1 MTDNGTI
8 EAFRGDEQK
17 AIERFK
23 GDDTEVFPPGYFLS
37 FSFCAFVFWGVMRG
51 DISPLITISPSP

>member
-8 EAFRGDEQK
+8 EAFRGDGQK

-23 GDDTEVFPPGYFLS
+23 GDDTEVFPPGYF
-37 FSFCAFVFWGVMRG
+37 
-51 DISPLITISPSP
+51 